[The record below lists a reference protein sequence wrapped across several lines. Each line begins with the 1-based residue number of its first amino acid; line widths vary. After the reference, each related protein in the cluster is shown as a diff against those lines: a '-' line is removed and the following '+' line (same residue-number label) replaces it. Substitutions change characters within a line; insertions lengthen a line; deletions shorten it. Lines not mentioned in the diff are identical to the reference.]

1 MLSLIHFASE
11 FARLSYVLQCSWG
24 AREEILSVVNCINGE
39 EEEAEEVLIGVQCKL
54 LSARPLVLSL
64 SFFILAIIRDV

>member
-1 MLSLIHFASE
+1 M
-11 FARLSYVLQCSWG
+11 
-24 AREEILSVVNCINGE
+24 E
-39 EEEAEEVLIGVQCKL
+39 EEEEAAEEVLIGVQSKL